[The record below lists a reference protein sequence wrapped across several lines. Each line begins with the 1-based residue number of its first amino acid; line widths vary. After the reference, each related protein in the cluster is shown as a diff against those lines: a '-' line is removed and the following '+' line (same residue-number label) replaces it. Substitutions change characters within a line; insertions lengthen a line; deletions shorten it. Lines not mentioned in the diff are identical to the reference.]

1 MKASFARA
9 LNKVKLRF
17 LRFVYRR
24 YMRPTIEEIV
34 APRRPIFLDH
44 PPDPVPRYG
53 YGKPPHPEL
62 AALIEQGRAGYV
74 NSLRQLVDCADRL
87 ATIAQRV
94 SSDPSDPT
102 FFNRAFSGLDAVAL
116 YAFVRLLNPRTFLE
130 IGSGNSTRFARRSI
144 RDHGLQTRIV
154 SVDPRP
160 RREVDALCDT
170 VIRQPLET
178 LDPARIIEDLR
189 AGDILFIDGS
199 HRCFTNS
206 DVTIVFLEVLPRLRP
221 GVLVHFHDI
230 LLPYDYPPAWSRRYY
245 SEQYLLA
252 CSLLGSRRFKVL
264 LPAAFI
270 SADQELSDR
279 LDLLWAA
286 PGMAAVLSHSKRIYQ
301 DYLGFSFWTRID
313 CPGDKVGA
321 GLRANS
327 AIGSSADRVP
337 EAEGKTPEYP
347 TEQLAIHGS

>member
-9 LNKVKLRF
+9 PNKVKLRF

-24 YMRPTIEEIV
+24 YMRPRIEEIV

-74 NSLRQLVDCADRL
+74 KSLRQLVDCVDRL
-87 ATIAQRV
+87 AAIAQPV

-116 YAFVRLLNPRTFLE
+116 YAFVRFLNPRTFLE

-160 RREVDALCDT
+160 RREVDAVCDT

-178 LDPARIIEDLR
+178 LDPARIIEDLQ
-189 AGDILFIDGS
+189 AGDILFVDGS

-206 DVTIVFLEVLPRLRP
+206 DVTVVFLEVLPRLQP

-252 CSLLGSRRFKVL
+252 CSLLGSRRLKVL

-279 LDLLWAA
+279 LDPLWAA
-286 PGMAAVLSHSKRIYQ
+286 PGMAAVLSHSKRTYR
-301 DYLGFSFWTRID
+301 DYLGFSFWTRITG
-313 CPGDKVGA
+313 PPHTRHP
-321 GLRANS
+321 LLNS
-327 AIGSSADRVP
+327 ATRGLSAAAGAP
-337 EAEGKTPEYP
+337 
-347 TEQLAIHGS
+347 